1 MKQKNVNAFSVLQ
14 LPGTCLLDTFIIL
27 FSDQGV
33 RIIFSEAECHATGS
47 ITFIYDC
54 LWRRTAMK
62 TLAVHKGTGHISG
75 LLLLRTALKIS
86 VQTSIHPFT
95 SDCCLMK
102 RWMGN
107 WSFFLNS
114 SGVPRVRNGWST
126 RFVPVPQRDHFQ
138 SENLRLRLV
147 VQRRVRR
154 DPATLPAQPQS
165 LPGILEQLTKGRAAQ
180 ILVGGETLDVLLSS
194 WSWKFHPIV
203 QWPLRPT
210 S

>member
-107 WSFFLNS
+107 WSFFLNRQVFHVCEMGGRQDSFLCPNGTIFSQKIFACDWWYNVECGATQRHYRLNRNLFQVS
-114 SGVPRVRNGWST
+114 SNNWLKGEQH
-126 RFVPVPQRDHFQ
+126 RF
-138 SENLRLRLV
+138 
-147 VQRRVRR
+147 
-154 DPATLPAQPQS
+154 
-165 LPGILEQLTKGRAAQ
+165 
-180 ILVGGETLDVLLSS
+180 
-194 WSWKFHPIV
+194 
-203 QWPLRPT
+203 
-210 S
+210 